1 MRKEFIVKSIDTSSD
16 GSPSVV
22 VSLTSSK
29 EIKEGIQTPQS
40 QFGSKVMGFTNMND
54 MMKDINKMIAGGA
67 NQSLT
72 SIRMDIPEY
81 KKMNSLLET
90 KYFWK
95 LQKQIHLASSL
106 FFSSLQETLQFQN
119 Q

>member
-1 MRKEFIVKSIDTSSD
+1 MLHEKRVYRKEHRYIL

-81 KKMNSLLET
+81 KKMNLAVGDKVFLEIT
-90 KYFWK
+90 K
-95 LQKQIHLASSL
+95 ADSSGV
-106 FFSSLQETLQFQN
+106 
-119 Q
+119 

>member
-1 MRKEFIVKSIDTSSD
+1 MRKEFIVKSIYTSSD

-81 KKMNSLLET
+81 KKMNLAVGDKVFLEIT
-90 KYFWK
+90 K
-95 LQKQIHLASSL
+95 ADSSGV
-106 FFSSLQETLQFQN
+106 
-119 Q
+119 

>member
-81 KKMNSLLET
+81 KKMNLGWAP
-90 KYFWK
+90 KYPESVF
-95 LQKQIHLASSL
+95 A
-106 FFSSLQETLQFQN
+106 
-119 Q
+119 